1 MRIMTIAGLVGLV
14 SGSAALA
21 APLTYIAPTNSGGQT
36 ASIDLFSGSTT
47 YGTIAATGLTMNDG
61 TANFIAWCFDL
72 EHPISAGFTYDYN
85 TTTTPYSNS
94 TLTSG
99 AVGRAQGVFDA
110 NFASVDA
117 FDVVSSS
124 AFQLA
129 LWEIAYDNDYD
140 LSTGAFQAS
149 GNGTNAAAIDA
160 LAATYLNNALNYVG
174 SQLYSMT
181 FWEDN
186 SINAGLFPTLPSDT
200 VFQNLVSATPLPDPG
215 PSPVPV
221 PAAAPLM
228 AVAIG
233 SLVAVRRRKQG

>member
-1 MRIMTIAGLVGLV
+1 MANTFLAAQGIDVKASLCEHDLGDTARDILAKAETAGCQVLLPRDVVVAEEFKAMAPCKTVPATEVPDGHMILDVGTDTIAD
-14 SGSAALA
+14 LA
-21 APLTYIAPTNSGGQT
+21 ARFEAAKTVVWNGPLGAFEIAP
-36 ASIDLFSGSTT
+36 
-47 YGTIAATGLTMNDG
+47 
-61 TANFIAWCFDL
+61 FD
-72 EHPISAGFTYDYN
+72 
-85 TTTTPYSNS
+85 
-94 TLTSG
+94 
-99 AVGRAQGVFDA
+99 
-110 NFASVDA
+110 
-117 FDVVSSS
+117 
-124 AFQLA
+124 
-129 LWEIAYDNDYD
+129 
-140 LSTGAFQAS
+140 
-149 GNGTNAAAIDA
+149 NGTNAAAIDA

-186 SINAGLFPTLPSDT
+186 SINAGLLPTLPSDT